1 MRLRAL
7 AILTTLPLIV
17 GAPTMFAA
25 DPQGFAYWSSAELKG
40 LQQKLAPKIDGAK
53 FASQQLARYANHYM
67 MVAHR
72 EGNGQA
78 ELHKTD
84 ADLFVVQTGT
94 ATLVV
99 GGKIVNSKESAANE
113 VRGTGIE
120 GGTKHVLGAG
130 DIVHIPANTPHQLQ
144 IEAGKEFT
152 YFTLKV
158 MNQQ

>member
-1 MRLRAL
+1 MKLRAL
-7 AILTTLPLIV
+7 AILCALPLV
-17 GAPTMFAA
+17 GA

-40 LQQKLAPKIDGAK
+40 LQQKLASKIDGAR
-53 FASQQLARYANHYM
+53 FASQQLARYGNHYT

-78 ELHKTD
+78 EMHKTD
-84 ADLFVVQTGT
+84 ADLFVVETGT

-99 GGKIVNSKESAANE
+99 GGKILNSKESAANE
-113 VRGTGIE
+113 IRGTGIE
-120 GGTKHVLGAG
+120 GGTKHSLAAG

-144 IEAGKEFT
+144 IETGKEFT

-158 MNQQ
+158 MGL

>member
-1 MRLRAL
+1 MRRISQHANERAERIEL
-7 AILTTLPLIV
+7 D
-17 GAPTMFAA
+17 AA
-25 DPQGFAYWSSAELKG
+25 AQRLKAATAERELLE
-40 LQQKLAPKIDGAK
+40 LQQKLAPKLDGGK
-53 FASQQLARYANHYM
+53 FASQQLARYGNHYT

-78 ELHKTD
+78 ELHRTD
-84 ADLFVVQTGT
+84 ADLFVVETGH

-99 GGKIVNSKESAANE
+99 GGTILNSKDSAANE

-120 GGTKHVLGAG
+120 GGTKHALAAG

-144 IEAGKEFT
+144 IEPGKEFT

-158 MNQQ
+158 MGQ

>member
-25 DPQGFAYWSSAELKG
+25 DPQGFAYWGAAELKG
-40 LQQKLAPKIDGAK
+40 MQQKLAAKVDGAK
-53 FASQQLARYANHYM
+53 FASQPLARYANHNTM
-67 MVAHR
+67 LAHR

-84 ADLFVVQTGT
+84 ADLFVVQSGA

-99 GGKIVNSKESAANE
+99 GGKIVSSKESAANE

-120 GGTKHVLGAG
+120 GGTKHALGAG

-144 IEAGKEFT
+144 VEAGKEFT
-152 YFTLKV
+152 YFVLKV
-158 MNQQ
+158 TNQ

>member
-1 MRLRAL
+1 MKLRAL
-7 AILTTLPLIV
+7 TIVCALPL
-17 GAPTMFAA
+17 TAA
-25 DPQGFAYWSSAELKG
+25 DPPGFAYWSSAELKG
-40 LQQKLAPKIDGAK
+40 LQQKLAPKIDGTK
-53 FASQQLARYANHYM
+53 FASQQLARYGNHYM

-84 ADLFVVQTGT
+84 ADLFVVESGN

-99 GGKIVNSKESAANE
+99 GGKIQNPKDSAANE
-113 VRGTGIE
+113 VRGPGIE
-120 GGTKHVLGAG
+120 GGTKHALAAG
-130 DIVHIPANTPHQLQ
+130 DIVHIPAKTPHQLQ

-158 MNQQ
+158 MGQQ

>member
-1 MRLRAL
+1 MKLKAL
-7 AILTTLPLIV
+7 AILCALPLV
-17 GAPTMFAA
+17 AA
-25 DPQGFAYWSSAELKG
+25 DPKGFAYWSSAELKG
-40 LQQKLAPKIDGAK
+40 LQQKLAPKKDGVK
-53 FASQQLARYANHYM
+53 FASQQLARYGNHYT

-84 ADLFVVQTGT
+84 ADLFVVETGN

-99 GGKIVNSKESAANE
+99 GGKILSSRDSAANE
-113 VRGTGIE
+113 VRGSGIE
-120 GGTKHVLGAG
+120 GGTKHALAAG

-144 IEAGKEFT
+144 IEPGNEFT

-158 MNQQ
+158 MGQ